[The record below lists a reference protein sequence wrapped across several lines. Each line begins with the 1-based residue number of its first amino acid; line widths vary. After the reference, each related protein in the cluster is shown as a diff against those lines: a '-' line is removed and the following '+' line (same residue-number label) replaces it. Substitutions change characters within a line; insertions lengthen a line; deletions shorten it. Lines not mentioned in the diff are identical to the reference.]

1 MACLRIHVMRVQ
13 TLLFFIISAF
23 FLPCPQSLALEVVI
37 RTRTQYFFLRVT
49 LNERLN
55 LHTLSP
61 YLRQSAQHIRS
72 QTLRFRKTAKIML

>member
-23 FLPCPQSLALEVVI
+23 FLPCPQSLTIEVII
-37 RTRTQYFFLRVT
+37 RTRTQYFFLWVT

-55 LHTLSP
+55 LPTFSL
-61 YLRQSAQHIRS
+61 YLRQSAQHIRF
-72 QTLRFRKTAKIML
+72 QTLRFRIAAKVIS